1 MNRIIIAIAVLML
14 TAGCK
19 TYKQY
24 SRPDDVIADNLF
36 GEGVAADDTATIA
49 SIPWREFFTDSY
61 LQELIE
67 TGLVNNADLR
77 IASLRVAEAE
87 ATLSAARLAYLPSVS
102 LNPQG
107 SISSFGGEKAV
118 KTYNLGLSADWELD
132 IAGRIT
138 NEKRGAF
145 ADLQRQE
152 SYRRAVSTQLVA
164 TIANTYYNLL
174 TLDRQIAIS
183 RESLGAWDEIIR
195 TLEAKKKVGESN
207 EAAVAQSKASRYEVE
222 SSILSLTNQVSVMEN
237 SLCSLLDITPR
248 TIARGQLEEQRF
260 PDSLSVGVPLQ
271 MLENRPDIREA
282 EYALKSTFYS
292 VNVARSAFYPSLTL
306 SGTIGWTNNGGA
318 SIVNPGKWLANA
330 IGSLTQPIFNRGRN
344 KANLEIARARHA
356 EALIDFR
363 HKLIEAGAEV
373 NNALSQWQ
381 NARARIAVSH
391 SQIAELENA
400 VRSTM
405 LLMTYSDTG
414 NYLEVL
420 TARQTLLSARLD
432 ETRQQF
438 DKIQGVI
445 NLYHALGGGD

>member
-87 ATLSAARLAYLPSVS
+87 ATLSAARLAYLPSVT

-222 SSILSLTNQVSVMEN
+222 ISILSLTNQVSVMEN

-248 TIARGQLEEQRF
+248 PIARGQLEEQRF

-344 KANLEIARARHA
+344 KANLEIARARHE

-420 TARQTLLSARLD
+420 TARQTLLSAQLD

>member
-87 ATLSAARLAYLPSVS
+87 ATLSAARLAYLPSVT

-222 SSILSLTNQVSVMEN
+222 ISILSLTNQVSVMEN

-248 TIARGQLEEQRF
+248 PIARGQLEEQRF

-271 MLENRPDIREA
+271 MLENRPDIR
-282 EYALKSTFYS
+282 
-292 VNVARSAFYPSLTL
+292 
-306 SGTIGWTNNGGA
+306 
-318 SIVNPGKWLANA
+318 
-330 IGSLTQPIFNRGRN
+330 
-344 KANLEIARARHA
+344 
-356 EALIDFR
+356 
-363 HKLIEAGAEV
+363 
-373 NNALSQWQ
+373 
-381 NARARIAVSH
+381 
-391 SQIAELENA
+391 
-400 VRSTM
+400 
-405 LLMTYSDTG
+405 
-414 NYLEVL
+414 
-420 TARQTLLSARLD
+420 
-432 ETRQQF
+432 
-438 DKIQGVI
+438 
-445 NLYHALGGGD
+445 